1 MAGEEEFGAANQTR
15 YAGCAVRLVH
25 PHFPGL
31 IILQPNQHDAPMQNT
46 LVRLTQDVR
55 VPALLDQR
63 RRLIISSVV
72 GGSSVRLAPNP
83 TGESDEHR
91 KPPEGGFAL
100 PSYEYREH
108 PLRPVGLVYA
118 VRLGQHFEKMSDSQ

>member
-31 IILQPNQHDAPMQNT
+31 IILQPNQHDAPMQKT

-72 GGSSVRLAPNP
+72 GGSSVRLVPNP

-91 KPPEGGFAL
+91 KPPEAASHCRATSTGNTRCDLLAL
-100 PSYEYREH
+100 YMR
-108 PLRPVGLVYA
+108 
-118 VRLGQHFEKMSDSQ
+118 SDSANISKK